1 MSTLDDI
8 AKRHREVEQHWSD
21 EHFADPDAEI
31 PDCEY
36 RMPDCPICSRET
48 ENEAGEEI
56 YCEVCKVRWHID
68 GTHGVR
74 EVDE

>member
-1 MSTLDDI
+1 
-8 AKRHREVEQHWSD
+8 
-21 EHFADPDAEI
+21 
-31 PDCEY
+31 
-36 RMPDCPICSRET
+36 MPDCPICSRET